1 MVVTTARMDWSKS
14 KKKTKPRLPL
24 PRGATSSP
32 RTSTSASP
40 ASSFSRSRSNSF
52 VLSMFFDETIERES
66 KLRDTPTHL
75 LTQDDGEDIIKLQDI
90 EYDFGSEW

>member
-1 MVVTTARMDWSKS
+1 MV
-14 KKKTKPRLPL
+14 
-24 PRGATSSP
+24 
-32 RTSTSASP
+32 
-40 ASSFSRSRSNSF
+40 
-52 VLSMFFDETIERES
+52 FDETIERES